1 MLFDD
6 FVRQTTAR
14 ARVLLSDIQ
23 AGRDVDDWRPN
34 EWLFESPPVVEPTP
48 PTQKE
53 DRERTVISAI
63 AVSFLIE
70 REFSHDPVMV
80 GAVRE
85 ITCTLIALYGELLSV
100 ESQERPKS
108 DEYPGYL

>member
-14 ARVLLSDIQ
+14 ARGLLSDIQ
-23 AGRDVDDWRPN
+23 AGRGIDEWEPN
-34 EWLFESPPVVEPTP
+34 EWLFESPPVLEPTP

-70 REFSHDPVMV
+70 REFASDPAMV
-80 GAVRE
+80 VAVRE
-85 ITCTLIALYGELLSV
+85 VISTLIALYGELLSI
-100 ESQERPKS
+100 ESNEPKS
-108 DEYPGYL
+108 DEHPGYL